1 MHQAMRV
8 VSGIVAIIFLGV
20 AIYFGLS
27 GSWPMAVL
35 FFLLFGGLEF
45 LLHAVIPKA
54 GADRER

>member
-8 VSGIVAIIFLGV
+8 VSGIVAIVFLGV
-20 AIYFGLS
+20 AIYFGIS

-45 LLHAVIPKA
+45 LLHAVIPKE